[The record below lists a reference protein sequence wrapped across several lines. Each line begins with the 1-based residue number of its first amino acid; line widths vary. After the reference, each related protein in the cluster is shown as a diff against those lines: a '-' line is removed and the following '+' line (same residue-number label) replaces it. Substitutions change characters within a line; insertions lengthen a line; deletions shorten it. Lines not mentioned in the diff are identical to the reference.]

1 MLRLLHH
8 VRGQAVG
15 YLALFIALSGTTYA
29 ATTLP
34 RDAGTRKASAA
45 LTKIGAKGLKT
56 NSVTARAIRKNA
68 VRGSEV
74 KESTLGV
81 VPRAADASLLGGSTL
96 EQVRSGID
104 AASLGGTPRSG
115 FFDSSQVQARLPR
128 AAEQRSVGEDSFS
141 AANPLE
147 TRISVDLT
155 APRDGFAFV
164 AFSTLVHPSGTI
176 PGGPT
181 QQCAIQVNVPEI
193 AQVGRV
199 ATFET
204 GDLSVEYE
212 TIAHTHIVPIAAGTA
227 TFSLRF
233 SINPNVSQNCTS
245 TFSSASTSLNAI
257 WIPNAG

>member
-1 MLRLLHH
+1 VLRLLHH

-34 RDAGTRKASAA
+34 SDEGKARKASASV
-45 LTKIGAKGLKT
+45 KIGPRALKT
-56 NSVTARAIRKNA
+56 NSVTARAIRRNA

-81 VPRAADASLLGGSTL
+81 IPHAADSALLGGSTL
-96 EQVRSGID
+96 AQVRSGID

-115 FFDSSQVQARLPR
+115 FLDATEVDARLPR

-155 APRDGFAFV
+155 APRAGFAFV

-193 AQVGRV
+193 TQVGRV

-212 TIAHTHIVPIAAGTA
+212 TIAHTHIVPIDAGTA